1 MAEDAILNSDR
12 IDNDRRSLRR
22 SLRSR
27 RQSLGAGERMAAAE
41 AITTHLLTHPALARV
56 GYVAGYWASGG
67 ELPLH
72 VLQLRLRPDQIWC
85 LPCVQ
90 PDGLLRFAPWR
101 PGDPLVTNRYGIP
114 EPNVAT
120 GSLLEPQELHLALV
134 PLLGFDRRGHRLGM
148 GGGYYD
154 RSFAFRHTAPAPP
167 TLIGIGYAMQELPP
181 IAERHWDVPLDA
193 VVTEK
198 ELIEFAR

>member
-1 MAEDAILNSDR
+1 LISDR
-12 IDNDRRSLRR
+12 NDDARQSLRR
-22 SLRSR
+22 SLRSQR
-27 RQSLGAGERMAAAE
+27 LALSAPERMAAAE
-41 AITTHLLTHPALARV
+41 AIVAHLQEHPAFARA

-90 PDGLLRFAPWR
+90 DDGTLRFSPWR
-101 PGDPLVTNRYGIP
+101 PSDPLVTNRYGIP

-120 GSLLEPQELHLALV
+120 ASLLEPRELHLVLL
-134 PLLGFDRRGHRLGM
+134 PLLGFDRSGHRLGM

-154 RSFAFRHTAPAPP
+154 RSFNFRQTAPAPP
-167 TLIGIGYAMQELPP
+167 TLIGIGYAMQELPA
-181 IAERHWDVPLDA
+181 IEAEAWDVPLDA
-193 VVTEK
+193 VVTEN
-198 ELIEFAR
+198 ELIGFAR

>member
-1 MAEDAILNSDR
+1 MAEDAILKPDR
-12 IDNDRRSLRR
+12 IDKDRRSLRR
-22 SLRSR
+22 SLRSK
-27 RQSLGAGERMAAAE
+27 RQALGAAERMAAAE
-41 AITTHLLTHPALARV
+41 AITTHLLQHPALARV
-56 GYVAGYWASGG
+56 GYVAGYWASDG

-90 PDGLLRFAPWR
+90 PDGTLKFSPWR

-120 GSLLEPQELHLALV
+120 ASLLEPQELHLVLL
-134 PLLGFDRRGHRLGM
+134 PLLGFDRSGRRLGM

-154 RSFAFRHTAPAPP
+154 RSFAFRRAASAPP
-167 TLIGIGYAMQELPP
+167 TLIGISYAMQELPA
-181 IAERHWDVPLDA
+181 IDRQDWDVPLDA
-193 VVTEK
+193 LVTEN

>member
-1 MAEDAILNSDR
+1 
-12 IDNDRRSLRR
+12 
-22 SLRSR
+22 
-27 RQSLGAGERMAAAE
+27 MAAAE
-41 AITTHLLTHPALARV
+41 AITTRLLEHPALARV

-90 PDGLLRFAPWR
+90 PDGQLRFAPWR

-120 GSLLEPQELHLALV
+120 GSLLEPRELHLVLV

-154 RSFAFRHTAPAPP
+154 RSFEFRRTAPAPP
-167 TLIGIGYAMQELPP
+167 TLIGIGYAMQELPSIP
-181 IAERHWDVPLDA
+181 REDWDVPLDA
-193 VVTEK
+193 LVTEN
-198 ELIEFAR
+198 ELIDFAR

>member
-1 MAEDAILNSDR
+1 
-12 IDNDRRSLRR
+12 
-22 SLRSR
+22 
-27 RQSLGAGERMAAAE
+27 
-41 AITTHLLTHPALARV
+41 
-56 GYVAGYWASGG
+56 VAGYWASGG

-72 VLQLRLRPDQIWC
+72 VLQLQLRPDQIWC

-90 PDGLLRFAPWR
+90 ADGTLRFSPWR

-120 GSLLEPQELHLALV
+120 AALLEPTELHLVLL
-134 PLLGFDRRGHRLGM
+134 PLLGFDRAGHRLGT

-154 RSFAFRHTAPAPP
+154 RSFAFRRTAAAPP
-167 TLIGIGYAMQELPP
+167 TLIGIGYALQELPA
-181 IAERHWDVPLDA
+181 IQACDWDVPLDA
-193 VVTEK
+193 LITEN

>member
-1 MAEDAILNSDR
+1 LNSNR
-12 IDNDRRSLRR
+12 IEDDRRSVRKT
-22 SLRSR
+22 LRSQ
-27 RQSLGAGERMAAAE
+27 RQALSAAERMAAAE
-41 AITTHLLTHPALARV
+41 AVADQVQHHPAFARP

-90 PDGLLRFAPWR
+90 TDGLLRFSPWR
-101 PGDPLVTNRYGIP
+101 PGDPLVTGRYGIP

-120 GSLLEPQELHLALV
+120 GSLLEPHELHLVLL
-134 PLLGFDRRGHRLGM
+134 PLLGFDRNGNRLGM
-148 GGGYYD
+148 GAGYYD
-154 RSFAFRHTAPAPP
+154 RSFSFRQSAEAPP

-181 IAERHWDVPLDA
+181 IDTQPWDVPLDA
-193 VVTEK
+193 IVTEN
-198 ELIEFAR
+198 ELIEFGR

>member
-1 MAEDAILNSDR
+1 LKSDR
-12 IDNDRRSLRR
+12 VDTDRRSLRR

-27 RQSLGAGERMAAAE
+27 RQALGAAERMAAAE
-41 AITTHLLTHPALARV
+41 AITTRLLAHPALARV

-72 VLQLRLRPDQIWC
+72 VLQMRLRPDQIWC

-90 PDGLLRFAPWR
+90 PDGRLRFAPWR

-120 GSLLEPQELHLALV
+120 GSLLEPQELHLVLV

-154 RSFAFRHTAPAPP
+154 RSFAFRHSTPAPP
-167 TLIGIGYAMQELPP
+167 TLIGIGYSFQELPA
-181 IAERHWDVPLDA
+181 IAREDWDVPLDA
-193 VVTEK
+193 LVTEN
-198 ELIEFAR
+198 ELIEFGR

>member
-1 MAEDAILNSDR
+1 MAEDAILNPDR
-12 IDNDRRSLRR
+12 IDDSRKTLRR
-22 SLRSR
+22 SLRSQR
-27 RQSLGAGERMAAAE
+27 VALGAAERMAAAE
-41 AITTHLLTHPALARV
+41 AVSTNLQKHPAFSRV

-72 VLQLRLRPDQIWC
+72 VLQMHLRPDQIWC

-90 PDGLLRFAPWR
+90 SDGTLRFSPWR

-120 GSLLEPQELHLALV
+120 ASLLEPQELHLVLL
-134 PLLGFDRRGHRLGM
+134 PLLGFDRTGHRLGM

-154 RSFAFRHTAPAPP
+154 RSFAFRRDSAAPP
-167 TLIGIGYAMQELPP
+167 TLIGVGYALQELPGLE
-181 IAERHWDVPLDA
+181 AQAWDVPLDA
-193 VVTEK
+193 VVTEN
-198 ELIEFAR
+198 ELIEFGR

>member
-1 MAEDAILNSDR
+1 LKPDR

-22 SLRSR
+22 SLRSK
-27 RQSLGAGERMAAAE
+27 RQALGAAERMAAAE
-41 AITTHLLTHPALARV
+41 AVTTNLLQHPALARV
-56 GYVAGYWASGG
+56 GYVAGYWASDG

-72 VLQLRLRPDQIWC
+72 VLQLQLRPDQIWC

-90 PDGLLRFAPWR
+90 PDGILKFSPWR

-120 GSLLEPQELHLALV
+120 ASLLEPQELHLVLL
-134 PLLGFDRRGHRLGM
+134 PLLGFDRAGRRLGM

-154 RSFAFRHTAPAPP
+154 RSFAFRHAALAPP
-167 TLIGIGYAMQELPP
+167 TLIGVSYAMQELPA
-181 IAERHWDVPLDA
+181 IDHQDWDVPLDA
-193 VVTEK
+193 LVTEK